1 MHQKIGLLL
10 LLIFYIHCMQFA
22 DAGVSSAQ
30 PRDRSLREEVIIQTW
45 KDFSENNRKVT
56 VQGGY
61 PYIGCFEKAALKY
74 HIPLP
79 LLLAVARGES
89 NFDPDAESNKGCVGI
104 MQIRWPGTA
113 RDLGIRN
120 KADLFDPCINIDAG
134 AKYLSWLSKKFMGD
148 LYLTVAS
155 YNYGPNGVSPGKVP
169 EGAKWY
175 AAYIHRH
182 LQTVLAESFQETGR
196 VLILEFT
203 YYRSALDFA
212 AYLKKTGEGLP
223 LDIFKSRKYTYDVY
237 LTYKTA
243 LQRDQY
249 LERLM
254 DKTGIKPLIGG

>member
-1 MHQKIGLLL
+1 MYPKIGFLLL
-10 LLIFYIHCMQFA
+10 LVFHIHLMQVA
-22 DAGVSSAQ
+22 DAGVSWARPSA
-30 PRDRSLREEVIIQTW
+30 PSLREEIIIQAW
-45 KDFSENNRKVT
+45 KDFSENSKRAT

-89 NFDPDAESNKGCVGI
+89 NFDPEAESNKGCLGI
-104 MQIRWPGTA
+104 MQIQWPGTA
-113 RDLGIRN
+113 RDLGITN
-120 KADLFDPCINIDAG
+120 KSDLLDPCINIDSG
-134 AKYLSWLSKKFMGD
+134 AKYLSWLSKKFKGD
-148 LYLTVAS
+148 LYLTVAG
-155 YNYGPNGVSPGKVP
+155 YNYGPNSVSPGKVP
-169 EGAKWY
+169 EGARWY

-182 LQTVLAESFQETGR
+182 LQTVLTGSFQKTGR

-203 YYRSALDFA
+203 FYKSAFDFA
-212 AYLKKTGEGLP
+212 AYLKNAGEGLP

-243 LQRDQY
+243 PQRDQY
-249 LERLM
+249 LRRLT